1 MPDLADNACVEASPE
16 ESTMAMTTTAEY
28 AFDVEDV
35 EYLRHGDKP
44 LLARLFRP
52 KGAGPFPLMID
63 LHGGAWCN
71 GDRLNDTPI
80 NEGLAKSGIMVAALD
95 FRVPPEAGYPAS
107 PADINYA
114 IRWFKSRAKSFN
126 ARGEKVGAIGI
137 SSGGHLGMLVGMRP
151 DDPRYNAIKLAD
163 GGKAD
168 ARIACMVLC
177 WPVID
182 PLGRYRT
189 AKEAKAKGGSYPEEF
204 DRVLPLHDKYWG
216 SEAAMEEGNPV
227 MLLERGEKAELP
239 PVLYLQGTA
248 DQVHPRPQLDRF
260 VAAYRKA
267 GGALDLEF
275 YEGEI
280 QGWINRKPG
289 TPNAVAAM
297 QRIVEFV
304 HKTLA

>member
-1 MPDLADNACVEASPE
+1 M
-16 ESTMAMTTTAEY
+16 TMTATAAY

-44 LLARLFRP
+44 LLARVFKPRGP
-52 KGAGPFPLMID
+52 GPFPLVID

-80 NEGLAKSGIMVAALD
+80 NEGLAKAGIAVAALD

-107 PADINYA
+107 PQDINYA
-114 IRWFKSRAKSFN
+114 IRWFKACAAQFN
-126 ARGEKVGAIGI
+126 ARPGKVGVIGI

-151 DDPRYNAIKLAD
+151 DDPRYRAIKLEA
-163 GGKAD
+163 KTD

-182 PLGRYRT
+182 PLGRYNT
-189 AKEAKAKGGSYPEEF
+189 AKAAKAKGGPYPEEF

-216 SEAAMEEGNPV
+216 SEAAMAEGNPV
-227 MLLERGEKAELP
+227 MLLERGEQAELP

-260 VAAYRKA
+260 VAQYRKH
-267 GGALDLEF
+267 GGELELQF

-297 QRIVEFV
+297 NKIVDFV
-304 HKTLA
+304 HSKLK